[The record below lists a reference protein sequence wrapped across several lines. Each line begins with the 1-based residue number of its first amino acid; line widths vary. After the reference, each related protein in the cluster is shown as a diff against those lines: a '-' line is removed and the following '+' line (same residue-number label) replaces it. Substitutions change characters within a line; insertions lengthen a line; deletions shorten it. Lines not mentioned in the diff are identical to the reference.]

1 MCVHMCLCQ
10 RNGEGIAA
18 CMCRSV
24 CLWQQEK
31 LEVFSSLL
39 LNLWKGRA
47 EVIKE
52 KKEKVTGIVRRKS
65 VSLHWEPV
73 SGNASWPK
81 LAGSC
86 PSKWQQLLAVRE
98 SMSQSEE
105 KSDGIYINTTLM
117 AHLALRRVPGCATD
131 S

>member
-39 LNLWKGRA
+39 LKPLEREGRGN
-47 EVIKE
+47 KRKKRKSHRYS
-52 KKEKVTGIVRRKS
+52 KKEKCIVTLRASQWQCQLAKVSRKLS
-65 VSLHWEPV
+65 
-73 SGNASWPK
+73 
-81 LAGSC
+81 
-86 PSKWQQLLAVRE
+86 
-98 SMSQSEE
+98 
-105 KSDGIYINTTLM
+105 
-117 AHLALRRVPGCATD
+117 
-131 S
+131 